1 MSEYILD
8 DGRKAERK
16 ENNLD
21 SLTKVTEVYVEPK
34 AQKRLAQRIT
44 ERLCVC
50 ERQLE
55 TIDEDTGEVVERVVE
70 NLCGSPEVRSVSASA
85 PAGKSAVQMAVENK
99 MNLNV
104 TKSKVVF
111 GAILLAQ
118 VAALVYVIF
127 FM

>member
-50 ERQLE
+50 ERKLE
-55 TIDEDTGEVVERVVE
+55 TIDEETGEVVESVVE
-70 NLCGSPEVRSVSASA
+70 NLCGSPEVKSVSAPS
-85 PAGKSAVQMAVENK
+85 GKSPIQIAVENK
-99 MNLNV
+99 MGSNLL
-104 TKSKVVF
+104 KSRVAL

-118 VAALVYVIF
+118 VVALVYVIL

>member
-34 AQKRLAQRIT
+34 AQKKLAQRIT

-55 TIDEDTGEVVERVVE
+55 TIDEETGEVVERVVE
-70 NLCGSPEVRSVSASA
+70 NLCGSPEVRSVSVPS
-85 PAGKSAVQMAVENK
+85 GKSAIQMAVENK
-99 MNLNV
+99 MNSNF

>member
-34 AQKRLAQRIT
+34 AQKKLAQRIT

-55 TIDEDTGEVVERVVE
+55 TIDEETGEVVERVVE
-70 NLCGSPEVRSVSASA
+70 NLCGSPEVRSVSVPS
-85 PAGKSAVQMAVENK
+85 GKSAIQMAVENK
-99 MNLNV
+99 MNSNF
-104 TKSKVVF
+104 TKSMVVF

>member
-1 MSEYILD
+1 MSEYILE

-16 ENNLD
+16 ENSLD

-34 AQKRLAQRIT
+34 THKKLAQRIT

-50 ERQLE
+50 ERQIE

-70 NLCGSPEVRSVSASA
+70 NLCGSPEVKSVSAPS
-85 PAGKSAVQMAVENK
+85 GKSAVQMAVESK
-99 MNLNV
+99 MNSNLM
-104 TKSKVVF
+104 KSKVVF

-118 VAALVYVIF
+118 VAALMYVIF